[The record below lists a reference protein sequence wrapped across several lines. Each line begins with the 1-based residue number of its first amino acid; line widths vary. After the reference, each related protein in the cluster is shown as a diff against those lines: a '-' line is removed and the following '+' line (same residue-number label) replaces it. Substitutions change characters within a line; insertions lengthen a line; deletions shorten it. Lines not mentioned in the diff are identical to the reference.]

1 MRALVTGASGF
12 IGRALVARLASDGHT
27 VERVVRGLAGP
38 GEAAFDLDNRRI
50 DMSQLAGGSL
60 EGFDAVFHL
69 AGEPITPS
77 RWTPAKRERIR
88 ASRIVTTDV
97 LARALAALDSPPPVL
112 VSGSA
117 IGYYGDRGDEIL
129 VEGSTA
135 GTGFLAELCRAW
147 EAATSPAKAGGI
159 RVVNVRT
166 GIVLGARGGVLA
178 KQAPIFR
185 LGLGGPLGAG
195 RSWLSW
201 IALEDEVGA
210 LLHAAACADL
220 QGPCNLTA
228 PSPVRSAEFADALGE
243 ALHRPARLAVP
254 RAALVAAMGRMVADE
269 VVLASQRVLPSRLEQ
284 TGYRFARPT
293 VQGAIAVA
301 LGHAPVGASGTAP
314 TGGHR

>member
-27 VERVVRGLAGP
+27 VERVVSGPAGP
-38 GEAAFDLDNRRI
+38 GEAAFDLDGRRI
-50 DMSQLAGGSL
+50 DASRLPGGSL

-97 LARALAALDSPPPVL
+97 LSRALAALDSPPAVL

-135 GTGFLAELCRAW
+135 GTGMLAELCRAW

-166 GIVLGARGGVLA
+166 GIVLGAGGGVLA
-178 KQAPIFR
+178 KQVRIFR
-185 LGLGGPLGAG
+185 LGLGGPLGTG
-195 RSWLSW
+195 RSWMSW

-210 LLHAAACADL
+210 LLHAVACTEL

-228 PSPVRSAEFADALGE
+228 PSPVRNAEFADALGE
-243 ALHRPARLAVP
+243 ALHRPARLALP
-254 RAALVAAMGRMVADE
+254 RAALVGAMGRTVADE

-284 TGYRFARPT
+284 TGYRFARPS
-293 VQGAIAVA
+293 VREALAVA
-301 LGHAPVGASGTAP
+301 LGHAPIGASGAATA
-314 TGGHR
+314 GEQR